1 MGWRK
6 RVRLSP
12 PTTGFGT
19 APQKG
24 SAMPPPSLEPLPPR
38 RILVVNSD
46 QGSAQELATQLSKA
60 GHTVEIAC
68 DGQRALEA
76 EPTFRPDIVIVNLG
90 SLGIDTFSLARSLRA
105 QANRDVVLVAEDGS
119 EEDHARAKEAG
130 CFDDHVSRFHGAPFL
145 HVRGNKLADQS
156 PEDWVRFQFSAFPKD
171 DFALRMLAAA
181 ARRFDPAEMVPS
193 IPEEFLRQIRGLVES
208 PSNLA
213 NYLAGFRL
221 QFSSDE
227 TQREITEGVA
237 RWLRF
242 FNP

>member
-1 MGWRK
+1 
-6 RVRLSP
+6 
-12 PTTGFGT
+12 
-19 APQKG
+19 
-24 SAMPPPSLEPLPPR
+24 MPPPPLEPLPPR
-38 RILVVNSD
+38 RILIVNSH
-46 QGSAQELATQLSKA
+46 QGSAKELATQLSKA
-60 GHTVEIAC
+60 GHTVEIAY

-76 EPTFRPDIVIVNLG
+76 QPTLRPDIVIINLG
-90 SLGIDTFSLARSLRA
+90 SLGMDTFSLARSLRA
-105 QANRDVVLVAEDGS
+105 QANRDVVLMAEGGS
-119 EEDHARAKEAG
+119 EEDHARAKQAG

-145 HVRGNKLADQS
+145 HVCGNKLADQS

-181 ARRFDPAEMVPS
+181 ARRFDPAEMAPS

-227 TQREITEGVA
+227 AHREVTEGVA

-242 FNP
+242 FHP